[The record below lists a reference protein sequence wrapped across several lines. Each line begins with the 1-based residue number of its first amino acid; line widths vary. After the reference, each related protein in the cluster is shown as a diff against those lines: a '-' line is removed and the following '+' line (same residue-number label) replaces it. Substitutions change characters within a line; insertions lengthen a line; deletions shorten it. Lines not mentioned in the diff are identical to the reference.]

1 LPSPAERHHS
11 RPKRVGTSIKGWLRK
26 DANMTILKVTKY
38 TALGLAVLGNSV
50 VVAAAGDFDPSY
62 NGLGFTR
69 DFIPDSSTASDL
81 SIDSTGRIV
90 NAGNYYS
97 LSEQSEHLVVW
108 RRLAD
113 GTPDAMF
120 GGTGVV
126 YPISPPGLVES
137 SNNSIAI
144 DNQDRIVMVT
154 GTETGHLVH
163 RLNVDGT
170 PDLSF
175 SGTGHND
182 IPLRPRVVPITGV
195 AIQPNNQI
203 VAVAGAVNPASG
215 HREFVVYRL
224 QENGNLDPN
233 FGGTGVVYT
242 EMTPGGGLDAA
253 TGVALQPDGKI
264 VVAGRA
270 RSLLPGSYYD
280 FALARYLATGVLD
293 PDFGSG
299 GKVIFSILDD
309 DFGRRVVVQPDGK
322 IVIAGSVCV
331 DLGSGN
337 SYCYLGAARVDER
350 GALDPSF
357 AGTGKVY
364 TDVGGTRGGSA
375 FNVALQSD
383 NKIIVVGVHQLNA
396 DSSLMNAIL
405 LRYQPDGSLDPTF
418 GLNGISETGY
428 GYSSNFSGAVRIQS
442 DGQIVVS
449 GSTGRDPIAARSVV
463 TARYLASDNL
473 FPRAAGTAILP
484 SSSCRT
490 HAQ

>member
-1 LPSPAERHHS
+1 
-11 RPKRVGTSIKGWLRK
+11 
-26 DANMTILKVTKY
+26 MTILKVTKH
-38 TALGLAVLGNSV
+38 TALGLAVLGSCV
-50 VVAAAGDFDPSY
+50 VVGAAGDFDPSY

-69 DFIPDSSTASDL
+69 DFIPDSSTAGGL
-81 SIDSTGRIV
+81 AIDSTGRIV
-90 NAGNYYS
+90 NAGAYS
-97 LSEQSEHLVVW
+97 SQSERSEHLAVW
-108 RRLAD
+108 RHLAD
-113 GTPDAMF
+113 GTPDVTF

-126 YPISPPGLVES
+126 HPMSPPGLAES

-144 DNQDRIVMVT
+144 DNQDRILMVT

-175 SGTGHND
+175 SGTGSVD
-182 IPLRPRVVPITGV
+182 IPLLPRVIPITGV
-195 AIQPNNQI
+195 AIQSDNQI

-215 HREFVVYRL
+215 QREFVVYRL
-224 QENGNLDPN
+224 QENGALDPN

-242 EMTPGGGLDAA
+242 QMTPGGGLDAA
-253 TGVALQPDGKI
+253 SGVALQPDGKI

-280 FALARYLATGVLD
+280 FALARYFPTGVLD

-299 GKVIFSILDD
+299 GKVIFSVLDD
-309 DFGRRVVVQPDGK
+309 DLGRKVMIQPDGK

-331 DLGSGN
+331 DLGSGS
-337 SYCYLGAARVDER
+337 SYCYPCAARVNDR

-357 AGTGKVY
+357 GGTGKVY
-364 TDVGGTRGGSA
+364 TDVGGASGGSA
-375 FNVALQSD
+375 LDVALQSD
-383 NKIIVVGVHQLNA
+383 NKIILVGSHQINA
-396 DSSLMNAIL
+396 DYSLTNALL

-428 GYSSNFSGAVRIQS
+428 GYSSNFSGSVRIQS

-449 GSTGRDPIAARSVV
+449 GSTGRDPIASRSVV
-463 TARYLASDNL
+463 TARYLASDT
-473 FPRAAGTAILP
+473 PK
-484 SSSCRT
+484 
-490 HAQ
+490 